1 MVLPLIVGLGLAAT
15 AGGTLLGSML
25 GGKKGDTITNAQIYH
40 QPYEVYQP
48 QIQYSPATSY
58 AYTGPSY
65 IVNSPNSA
73 INKKTEAVSTA
84 SPSQTGEWT
93 TPTTTST
100 AGTVGTGIDWTMLAI
115 IGAVGIVGYAF
126 FMGKK

>member
-1 MVLPLIVGLGLAAT
+1 
-15 AGGTLLGSML
+15 ML